1 MKILNVVAFVVAM
14 IFNAQQSSFAAKDVN
29 LATITHQWHV
39 LIAPADYAFAIWGLI
54 YSLIIIFVIYLALPG
69 LKSRNDELIY
79 GNGPNGMGYLF
90 VLNMFF
96 NAFWLIIFVQNNA
109 VAFGLDIAVVMVM
122 LFSALYIL
130 KLSL

>member
-1 MKILNVVAFVVAM
+1 MKILNVLAFAVAM
-14 IFNAQQSSFAAKDVN
+14 IFNAKQSSFAAKDVN

-69 LKSRNDELIY
+69 LKSRNDQLIY
-79 GNGPNGMGYLF
+79 GTGATGMGYLF
-90 VLNMFF
+90 AINMFF
-96 NAFWLIIFVQNNA
+96 NSFWLIIFVQNNYI
-109 VAFGLDIAVVMVM
+109 AFGLDLIVVMVM